1 MDNWP
6 TIDPGDLRNQ
16 ISILQQT
23 PSSDASGSTVTW
35 GPFVTAWAKIDP
47 VRGTDVLKSGQV
59 TTQEFLVITMWYQ
72 PGILAD
78 MQVQAPNG
86 LYVIQSVENLL
97 EMDIVL
103 RLNCLALGK
112 NDA

>member
-6 TIDPGDLRNQ
+6 TIDPGELRNQ
-16 ISILQQT
+16 ISILQPT
-23 PSSDASGSTVTW
+23 PSSDVSGNTVVMA
-35 GPFVTAWAKIDP
+35 PFLTAYAKIDA

-72 PGILAD
+72 PGVLAD
-78 MQVQAPNG
+78 MQVQALNG

-103 RLNCLALGK
+103 KLNCLALGL
-112 NDA
+112 NQ